1 MEKKFGKKMKTKQ
14 KTMSE
19 WLYNNEIIDSPGEY
33 YGFVYII
40 TNLLSGRRYIGK
52 KFFWST
58 KRKQVNKVRKR
69 FKVESDWKEYWSSSD
84 ELKQEVAI
92 LGKANFKREIIHLC
106 KNKGTTNYLEAKEQF
121 VKEVLEYP
129 DQWYNSWIQVKVH
142 KSHVKRNS

>member
-1 MEKKFGKKMKTKQ
+1 MNN
-14 KTMSE
+14 
-19 WLYNNEIIDSPGEY
+19 WYYNNEVFTEPGEY